1 MGGLFSS
8 SLVDIALAGLEL
20 GALSGLDK
28 EALFRLFSSFMDQIP
43 AGIIIKDSSLRY
55 VYVNRYLKNLYG
67 ISLWEGG
74 RAEELYPGDPAVA
87 EIEDEDRRALQGG
100 SIEVF
105 VTIPDSF
112 GVSRRFRIT
121 KFPIDLAGGERML
134 GYIMTDI
141 TELAKMQN
149 ELAAAAADREKLLK
163 EARDRSM
170 S

>member
-1 MGGLFSS
+1 MSGLFSS
-8 SLVDIALAGLEL
+8 SLSDATPAGLDL

-28 EALFRLFSSFMDQIP
+28 EALFRLFSSFMDHIP

-55 VYVNRYLKNLYG
+55 IYVNRYLKNFYG
-67 ISLWEGG
+67 TSLHEGG
-74 RAEELYPGDPAVA
+74 RAAEIYLGDPMAA
-87 EIEDEDRRALQGG
+87 EIDDEDRRALQGE

-105 VTIPDSF
+105 VTMPDNF
-112 GVSRRFRIT
+112 GISRRFRIL
-121 KFPIDLAGGERML
+121 KFPIDLTGGERML

-149 ELAAAAADREKLLK
+149 ELAAAVAEREKLLK
-163 EARDRSM
+163 EVHNRIM